1 MNMIA
6 QESPP
11 LDYDF
16 LGTMTARKQGV
27 IVIVTDDFPTIERLA
42 PVFEFLDLRMEV
54 VSANSDLMHVL
65 QEQRPMAVICDMES
79 DEQDG
84 FHTMKIVAGYRRDLP
99 LLLLTGGDPVLMGA
113 ADAVQE
119 LWGLTAV
126 SNTSEFAMAGQLVA
140 FLFTAGRHAGC
151 MRLVPI

>member
-6 QESPP
+6 QETLP
-11 LDYDF
+11 LDHDF
-16 LGTMTARKQGV
+16 PGTMTAMKQGV
-27 IVIVTDDFPTIERLA
+27 VAIVTDDFATVEKLA
-42 PVFEFLDLRMEV
+42 SVFEFLDLRMEV
-54 VSANSDLMHVL
+54 VSSDSDLMHVL
-65 QEQRPMAVICDMES
+65 LEQQPMAVICDMES

-84 FHTMKIVAGYRRDLP
+84 FHTMKMVAGYRRDLP

-126 SNTSEFAMAGQLVA
+126 SNTSECAIAGQLVA